1 MNWVGADKGKRAPAC
16 FSFMQYEEDQKHE
29 LLARLAVYLI
39 IRIAFLALGGGII
52 WLLLTLFGQ

>member
-1 MNWVGADKGKRAPAC
+1 
-16 FSFMQYEEDQKHE
+16 MQYEEDQKHE

-39 IRIAFLALGGGII
+39 IRIAFLALGGGIV